1 MEVKIIWLL
10 VVSLGVLVNIILVL
24 VLKKKTNS
32 NPVNI
37 DVFYSDWQEF
47 KLDFSIW
54 KSETN
59 KAIEELE
66 KNIERLKRRK

>member
-24 VLKKKTNS
+24 VLKKKTNN